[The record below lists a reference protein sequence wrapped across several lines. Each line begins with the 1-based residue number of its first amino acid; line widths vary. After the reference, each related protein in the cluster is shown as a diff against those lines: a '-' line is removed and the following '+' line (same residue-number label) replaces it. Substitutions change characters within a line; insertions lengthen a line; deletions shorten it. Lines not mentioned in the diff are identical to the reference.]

1 MFAALDNNG
10 VDIYAACDD
19 AAGSSLA
26 PDKVANTTAAT
37 DDATSK
43 YGATDTSAGSSEI
56 LYPTAD
62 TSATSEREHTLSMYF
77 WRVFVHLVSCLFV
90 CVCVCVCVCL
100 VVCLF
105 FFVFGWRFLVW
116 WFGGE
121 MNGGDLFIIYTY
133 LVCYAHGYS
142 CSVL

>member
-1 MFAALDNNG
+1 MFAVLDNNS
-10 VDIYAACDD
+10 VDIYAARVY

-43 YGATDTSAGSSEI
+43 YGATAGSSEV

-62 TSATSEREHTLSMYF
+62 TSATSEHTLSMYF

-90 CVCVCVCVCL
+90 CVCIYVYVCVCV
-100 VVCLF
+100 
-105 FFVFGWRFLVW
+105 
-116 WFGGE
+116 FGGLA
-121 MNGGDLFIIYTY
+121 GK
-133 LVCYAHGYS
+133 
-142 CSVL
+142 

>member
-1 MFAALDNNG
+1 MFAVLDNNS
-10 VDIYAACDD
+10 VDIYAARVY

-43 YGATDTSAGSSEI
+43 YGATAGSSEV

-90 CVCVCVCVCL
+90 CVCIYVYVCVCV
-100 VVCLF
+100 
-105 FFVFGWRFLVW
+105 
-116 WFGGE
+116 FGGLA
-121 MNGGDLFIIYTY
+121 GK
-133 LVCYAHGYS
+133 
-142 CSVL
+142 